1 MHHFL
6 PNGQSLVIRLPELDE
21 AAALMHCL
29 QQMTR
34 ESDFLLHTPEEAL
47 GMDIPGERAFI
58 KSFRDQPN
66 HLLLVAVVDGF
77 IVGYLTVTQGRFYK
91 QAHTGE
97 MGIAILRNY
106 WNLGIGRRLM
116 TAMVR
121 WAEDHPLLELIYFQV
136 FAHNEKAIQLYRNF
150 DFQECGRL
158 PGGIR
163 QKDGRRI
170 DLVTMCRRVKQLS

>member
-1 MHHFL
+1 MQHFL
-6 PNGQSLVIRLPELDE
+6 PNGQSLEIRKPELDE

-34 ESDFLLHTPEEAL
+34 ESEFLLHTPEEAL
-47 GMDIPGERAFI
+47 AMDVASERAFI
-58 KSFRDQPN
+58 KSYLDQPQ
-66 HLLLVAVVDGF
+66 HLLLVAMVDGF

-91 QAHTGE
+91 QVHTGE

-116 TAMVR
+116 TTMLR
-121 WAEDHPLLELIYFQV
+121 WAEEHPGIEIIYFQV

-150 DFQECGRL
+150 NFVESGRL
-158 PGGIR
+158 PNGIR
-163 QKDGRRI
+163 LKDGRRI
-170 DLVTMCRRVKQLS
+170 DLVTMYKNVK

>member
-121 WAEDHPLLELIYFQV
+121 WAEEHPLLELIYFQV

-150 DFQECGRL
+150 NFQECGRL

-170 DLVTMCRRVKQLS
+170 DLVTMCRRVK